1 MSKLLN
7 KLNDLSKITRRAAFS
22 DMEHQIKKYKYGSDA
37 FMQILESRYSC
48 HAFTHHPVSESK
60 LQMILDAGRMAPS
73 AANQQPARIWVVKS
87 EEALAKLHQVH
98 PCYGAPVVLIVGCRN
113 EEAWVRPYD
122 GINAAKTDAAVVLTH
137 LMLTATDVGLANM
150 WIWDFNPSNSP
161 SAIPPPAKASP
172 RNCTTSGSPSRT
184 WSSNCNPLKR
194 IEVVAALIVK
204 EGRVFATQRGY
215 GPWKDWWEFPGG
227 KMEPGESRE
236 DALRRE
242 IAEELS
248 CAIVVGD
255 LLDTVEW
262 DYPEFHL
269 TMHCFLCA
277 LDGAA
282 PHLNEHEAA
291 RWLSAGSVHWLPAD
305 YGLLP
310 KLAEHL

>member
-150 WIWDFNPSNSP
+150 WIWDFNPSKIREVLP
-161 SAIPPPAKASP
+161 ETRDHGIY
-172 RNCTTSGSPSRT
+172 G
-184 WSSNCNPLKR
+184 SNCNPLKR

-242 IAEELS
+242 ISEELS
-248 CAIVVGD
+248 CTILVGD

-291 RWLSAGSVHWLPAD
+291 RWLSAGELASVNWLPAD